1 MTEFYVIMLKRKDG
15 KVYTD
20 LHKTTLKIYLN
31 YEDAEYEFN
40 KGGLYEGYFCKD
52 YYHIVKL
59 VACLPDTLDD
69 YYDIVKLVACLPET
83 LDELAQGLPKVPPDA
98 L

>member
-1 MTEFYVIMLKRKDG
+1 MTEFYVIMLKRQDG
-15 KVYTD
+15 KVYTN

-59 VACLPDTLDD
+59 VACLP
-69 YYDIVKLVACLPET
+69 ET
-83 LDELAQGLPKVPPDA
+83 PDELAQEDSKTSQDA

>member
-40 KGGLYEGYFCKD
+40 KGGYFYKD
-52 YYHIVKL
+52 YYH
-59 VACLPDTLDD
+59 
-69 YYDIVKLVACLPET
+69 IVKLVACLPET
-83 LDELAQGLPKVPPDA
+83 LDELAQEHSKTSQDA

>member
-1 MTEFYVIMLKRKDG
+1 MTEFYVIMQKRKDG

-59 VACLPDTLDD
+59 VACLPET
-69 YYDIVKLVACLPET
+69 PE
-83 LDELAQGLPKVPPDA
+83 ELAQGLHKTLQMPYNTLISNQNYD
-98 L
+98 

>member
-40 KGGLYEGYFCKD
+40 KGGYFHKN
-52 YYHIVKL
+52 YYH
-59 VACLPDTLDD
+59 
-69 YYDIVKLVACLPET
+69 IVKLVACLPET
-83 LDELAQGLPKVPPDA
+83 LDELAQDPTNPPVNA

>member
-31 YEDAEYEFN
+31 YEDAEYEFDN
-40 KGGLYEGYFCKD
+40 GGLSEGSFYKD
-52 YYHIVKL
+52 YYH
-59 VACLPDTLDD
+59 
-69 YYDIVKLVACLPET
+69 IVKLVACLPET
-83 LDELAQGLPKVPPDA
+83 LDELLAQEDSKTSQNA

>member
-1 MTEFYVIMLKRKDG
+1 MTEFYVIMLKRQDG
-15 KVYTD
+15 KVYTN

-83 LDELAQGLPKVPPDA
+83 PEELAQGHTRTDLDA